1 MRGTNK
7 KKRSAVLPIHF
18 RPSIF
23 LCHSCIPLPRNIHL
37 FDDRPLRCPG
47 SISGSAEAAAA
58 APAEVVGRLT
68 TLDDKLGGGD
78 LRSLVSIG
86 MHDSARS
93 GGRGLRQVPFHAS
106 RAACGDALCP
116 MRRGRSGASTPAM
129 SERNR
134 ERECWWR
141 LRDQSLHCMN

>member
-1 MRGTNK
+1 MKSTK
-7 KKRSAVLPIHF
+7 TK
-18 RPSIF
+18 
-23 LCHSCIPLPRNIHL
+23 
-37 FDDRPLRCPG
+37 DRPRDVCVVCLASAKSSTYLMLRHCWAVRCAAQG

-134 ERECWWR
+134 ERERECWWR
-141 LRDQSLHCMN
+141 LRDESLHCMN